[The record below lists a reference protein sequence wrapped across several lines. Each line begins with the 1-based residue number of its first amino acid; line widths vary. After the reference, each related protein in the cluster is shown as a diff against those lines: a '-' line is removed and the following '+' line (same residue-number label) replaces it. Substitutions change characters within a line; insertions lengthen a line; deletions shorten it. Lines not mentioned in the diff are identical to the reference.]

1 MYSSLIFIAILIF
14 FNAWFSTIEAALFSI
29 NTNKVKFMTEA
40 GDKKASALNEFLKD
54 ITKQMSFIQTGITF
68 TGLFISAVVSN
79 YFLVKVKDF
88 IISLNMIPNE
98 TICYFISFVII
109 TFVLTYFILVFGA
122 FIPKRIGIKYSEKI
136 AYQCIGKVKFFGFLL
151 RPFVFFATITA
162 NFIVRL
168 FGINPNELDANITEE
183 EIRMLVDAGGNNGS
197 IDETEKEMINNIFEF
212 DDTSV
217 GDIATHRTDIVAVS
231 KEAALEDIIHI
242 IKEEKYSRI
251 PVYEENIDNIIGI
264 FHIKDVIKYI
274 LSDEKHMTKEGFC
287 LSDILMTPYYVPFSK
302 KIDELFEQMQ
312 KEKIHMA
319 IVIDEYGG
327 TAGLVTMEDLL
338 EEIVGNIFDEY
349 DEEDDEDITSIDNDT
364 FLVKGTTDLSD
375 VEDFFDITFEESEDY
390 DTLGGF
396 LIGQLGRIPEE
407 GENPEIIIYNILF
420 KIEKIEEKRIEL
432 IKVSKNFEK

>member
-1 MYSSLIFIAILIF
+1 MYSSFIFIAILIF
-14 FNAWFSTIEAALFSI
+14 LNAWFSTIEAALFSI

-40 GDKKASALNEFLKD
+40 GDKKASILNEFLKD
-54 ITKQMSFIQTGITF
+54 ITKQMSLIQTGITF
-68 TGLFISAVVSN
+68 TGLLISAVISN
-79 YFLVKVKDF
+79 YFVDKVKKF
-88 IISLNMIPNE
+88 IVSLNLVQNE
-98 TICYFISFVII
+98 QVCYFISFVVI
-109 TFVLTYFILVFGA
+109 TFALTYFILVFGA

-151 RPFVFFATITA
+151 KPFVFFATVTA

-183 EIRMLVDAGGNNGS
+183 EIRMLIDAGGNDGS

-212 DDTSV
+212 DNTSV
-217 GDIATHRTDIVAVS
+217 GDIATHRTDIVAVA
-231 KEAALEDIIHI
+231 KEATMEDIIHI
-242 IKEEKYSRI
+242 IKEKKYSRI

-274 LSDEKHMTKEGFC
+274 LSDEIQIEENGFY
-287 LSDILMTPYYVPFSK
+287 LSNILMTPYYVPFSK

-327 TAGLVTMEDLL
+327 TAGIVTMEDLL

-349 DEEDDEDITSIDNDT
+349 DEEEDEEIITLNNET
-364 FLVKGTTDLSD
+364 FLIKGTTDLSD
-375 VEDFFDITFEESEDY
+375 VEDFFNVVFDENKDY

-407 GENPEIIIYNILF
+407 GEHPEIIIHNILF
-420 KIEKIEEKRIEL
+420 KVEKIEEKRIEL
-432 IKVSKNFEK
+432 AKVSKNF